1 MKKIFFALAALAA
14 LAACAKVEAEY
25 EQDVE
30 INFSP
35 VAANRTKAMVED
47 NSFPNERFNVWGYYK
62 QIPQGK
68 TIAQWMA
75 SPLEQQKYIVEKP
88 FAQKMDEN
96 NEPTGLW
103 GGVSSY
109 FWPKV
114 GSLMFVGYYPTN
126 PPVTEIDYT
135 FDASE
140 SKMTITGYVAGDYQA
155 TGYVDNFSTSHTED
169 FMYFNMTP
177 RSYNSTTQSTVDVA
191 GNNVDVVFRHAL
203 SWINVVLVQ
212 DATAPNTDAAEITVH
227 SVKFTSVLP
236 QGDAVVDN
244 TPGATTDE
252 IVWTA
257 EGSEVNVEVC
267 PNDDDSTPFVE
278 SDVLLSTT
286 AKLLGKQPLFI
297 PQTMAGN
304 LVVKYSIAS
313 TDGSKFTET
322 KSINLSG
329 LEGNG
334 AWQPG
339 KKYTYTI
346 TIGTSEIL
354 IDPSVDDWD
363 AVPVS
368 APIV

>member
-1 MKKIFFALAALAA
+1 MKKIFFALAAVAA
-14 LAACAKVEAEY
+14 LASCSKVDATY
-25 EQDVE
+25 EQDIE
-30 INFSP
+30 ISFNP
-35 VAANRTKAMVED
+35 VTANRTKAMVAGTT
-47 NSFPNERFNVWGYYK
+47 FPDEQFNVWGYYK
-62 QIPQGK
+62 QIPQGR

-75 SPLEQQKYIVEKP
+75 SSLEQQEYIVEKP
-88 FAQKMDEN
+88 FTKKSD
-96 NEPTGLW
+96 GLW
-103 GGVSSY
+103 GGVTSY

-126 PPVTEIDYT
+126 PTAAEIEYT
-135 FDASE
+135 FDNAV
-140 SKMTITGYVAGDYQA
+140 SKMTVTDYVAGNYQT
-155 TGYVDNFSTSHTED
+155 TGYVDIHTTTSHVED

-177 RSYNSTTQSTVDVA
+177 TSYNSTTQSTVGVV

-203 SWINVVLVQ
+203 SWINVVLVK
-212 DATAPNTDAAEITVH
+212 DANTPTDAEITVH

-244 TPGATTDE
+244 TPGAATDE

-257 EGSEVNVEVC
+257 EGTSVNVEVC
-267 PNDDDSTPFVE
+267 PNDDTATAFVE
-278 SDVLLSTT
+278 SDVVLTTT
-286 AKLLGKQPLFI
+286 ANLLGKQPLFI

-354 IDPSVDDWD
+354 IDPSVDEWD
-363 AVPVS
+363 DVPVS
-368 APIV
+368 APIL

>member
-1 MKKIFFALAALAA
+1 MKKIFLALAAVAA
-14 LAACAKVEAEY
+14 LAACSKTEY
-25 EQDVE
+25 DDVQKE
-30 INFSP
+30 IAFAP
-35 VAANRTKAMVED
+35 VAANRTKAMV
-47 NSFPNERFNVWGYYK
+47 SGTTFPNEQFNVWGYYK

-75 SPLEQQKYIVEKP
+75 SSLEQQSYIVEKP
-88 FAQKMDEN
+88 FTKKSV
-96 NEPTGLW
+96 GLW

-114 GSLMFVGYYPTN
+114 GSLMFAGYYPTN
-126 PPVTEIDYT
+126 PTAAEIEYT
-135 FDASE
+135 FDNSV
-140 SKMTITGYVAGDYQA
+140 SKMTVTDYVAGNYQT
-155 TGYVDNFSTSHTED
+155 TGYVDIHTTTSHVED

-177 RSYNSTTQSTVDVA
+177 TSYNSTTQSTVGVV

-203 SWINVVLVQ
+203 SWINVVLVKE
-212 DATAPNTDAAEITVH
+212 ANTPNDAEITVH

-244 TPGATTDE
+244 TPGAATDE

-257 EGSEVNVEVC
+257 EGTALNVEVC
-267 PNDDDSTPFVE
+267 PNDDASTEFAE
-278 SDVLLSTT
+278 NDVIITTT
-286 AKLLGKQPLFI
+286 ANLLNKQPLFI

-304 LVVKYSIAS
+304 LVVKYTITS

-322 KSINLSG
+322 KAISLSG
-329 LEGNG
+329 LEGTG
-334 AWQPG
+334 VWQPG

-354 IDPSVDDWD
+354 IDPTVEDWD
-363 AVPVS
+363 EVPV
-368 APIV
+368 AADIY

>member
-1 MKKIFFALAALAA
+1 MKKIFFALAAVAA
-14 LAACAKVEAEY
+14 LAACSKVEATY

-30 INFSP
+30 INFNP
-35 VAANRTKAMVED
+35 VAANRTKAMV
-47 NSFPNERFNVWGYYK
+47 SGTTFPNEQFNVWGYYK
-62 QIPQGK
+62 QIAQGK
-68 TIAQWMA
+68 TIAEWMA
-75 SPLEQQKYIVEKP
+75 SSLEQQEYIVEKP
-88 FAQKMDEN
+88 FTKKSD
-96 NEPTGLW
+96 GLW
-103 GGVSSY
+103 GGVSAY

-114 GSLMFVGYYPTN
+114 GSLMFVGYYPTSASAY
-126 PPVTEIDYT
+126 VDYT
-135 FDASE
+135 FNATE
-140 SKMTITGYVAGDYQA
+140 SKMSVSNYVAGDYSA
-155 TGYVDNFSTSHTED
+155 TGYVDTEAATHTED

-177 RSYNSTTQSTVDVA
+177 TSYNSTTQSTVGVV

-212 DATAPNTDAAEITVH
+212 DATTPNTSDAKITVH

-257 EGSEVNVEVC
+257 EGTELNVEVC
-267 PNDDDSTPFVE
+267 PDDDP
-278 SDVLLSTT
+278 STT
-286 AKLLGKQPLFI
+286 GVAENDIVLTTTANLLDKQPVII

-304 LVVKYSIAS
+304 LVVKYTIAS

-322 KSINLSG
+322 KAVALSG
-329 LEGNG
+329 LAGSG
-334 AWQPG
+334 VWQPG

-354 IDPSVDDWD
+354 IDPTVADW
-363 AVPVS
+363 APVG
-368 APIV
+368 ANLPI

>member
-1 MKKIFFALAALAA
+1 MKKIFFALAAVAA
-14 LAACAKVEAEY
+14 LAACSKVEATY

-30 INFSP
+30 ISFNP
-35 VAANRTKAMVED
+35 VAANRTKAMVAATT
-47 NSFPNERFNVWGYYK
+47 FPEEQFNVWGYYK
-62 QIPQGK
+62 QIAQGK
-68 TIAQWMA
+68 TIAEWMA
-75 SPLEQQKYIVEKP
+75 SSLEQQEYIVEKP
-88 FAQKMDEN
+88 FAKKT
-96 NEPTGLW
+96 TGLW
-103 GGVSSY
+103 GGVHSY

-114 GSLMFVGYYPTN
+114 GSLMFVGYYPTSAAGN
-126 PPVTEIDYT
+126 VDYT
-135 FDASE
+135 FNGTQ
-140 SKMTITGYVAGDYQA
+140 SKMTVTDYVAGDYNT
-155 TGYVDNFSTSHTED
+155 TGYVATAAATHTED

-177 RSYNSTTQSTVDVA
+177 TSYNSTTQSTVGVV

-212 DATAPNTDAAEITVH
+212 DNTTPNTSDAKITVH

-244 TPGATTDE
+244 TPGALTDE

-257 EGSEVNVEVC
+257 EGTAVNVEVC
-267 PNDDDSTPFVE
+267 PNDDA
-278 SDVLLSTT
+278 STT
-286 AKLLGKQPLFI
+286 DVAENDIVLTTTNNALAKQPIII

-304 LVVKYSIAS
+304 LVVKYTISS

-322 KSINLSG
+322 KSVNLRG
-329 LEGNG
+329 LAGNG

-354 IDPSVDDWD
+354 IDPAVTDWT
-363 AVPVS
+363 PVGVEV
-368 APIV
+368 PIV

>member
-1 MKKIFFALAALAA
+1 MKKIFFALAAVAA
-14 LAACAKVEAEY
+14 LASCSKVEATY

-30 INFSP
+30 ISFNAI
-35 VAANRTKAMVED
+35 AANRTKAMVGD
-47 NSFPNERFNVWGYYK
+47 NEFPDEQFNVWGYYK
-62 QIPQGK
+62 QIPQGR

-75 SPLEQQKYIVEKP
+75 SSLEQQKYIVEKP
-88 FAQKMDEN
+88 FTKKSD
-96 NEPTGLW
+96 GLW
-103 GGVSSY
+103 GGVTSY

-126 PPVTEIDYT
+126 PTAAEIEYT
-135 FDASE
+135 FDNAV
-140 SKMTITGYVAGDYQA
+140 SKMTVTDYVAGNYQN
-155 TGYVDNFSTSHTED
+155 TGYVDIHTTTSHVED

-177 RSYNSTTQSTVDVA
+177 TSYNSTSQSTVGVS

-203 SWINVVLVQ
+203 SWINVVLVK
-212 DATAPNTDAAEITVH
+212 DENTPADAEITVH

-244 TPGATTDE
+244 TPGAATDE

-257 EGSEVNVEVC
+257 EGTSVNVEVC
-267 PNDDDSTPFVE
+267 PNDDTATAFVE
-278 SDVLLSTT
+278 SDVVLTTT
-286 AKLLGKQPLFI
+286 ANLLGKQPLFI

-334 AWQPG
+334 VWQPG
-339 KKYTYTI
+339 RKYTYTI

-354 IDPSVDDWD
+354 IEPTVTDW
-363 AVPVS
+363 VPVS
-368 APIV
+368 VSTEI